1 MDENNET
8 PAASTGQ
15 TNLPD
20 YETNRELAQRIG
32 VSERTI
38 CNLMA
43 RGLPYVAL
51 TGKLRRFKRSA
62 TDQWLTS
69 QQIRRA

>member
-1 MDENNET
+1 MSEQH
-8 PAASTGQ
+8 AAPDTGTGQ

-20 YETNRELAQRIG
+20 YETKQELAQRLG

-43 RGLPYVAL
+43 RGLPYLAL
-51 TGKLRRFKRSA
+51 TGKLRRFPRRA
-62 TDQWLTS
+62 VDDWLNS